1 MNKHGQ
7 GLAERACVPKRAYPK
22 ASRKPLRKR
31 GGVQPKRIQQ
41 GKKRPAPELHKGPVW
56 TACLLPGAIRALLAS
71 GPLLTPGV
79 ST

>member
-1 MNKHGQ
+1 MGRDWLS
-7 GLAERACVPKRAYPK
+7 GLVYPK
-22 ASRKPLRKR
+22 GLILKPAGSLYEKG